1 MYKKVQMLYPSMIVI
16 GGSSS
21 RDLAKELAML
31 LECKC
36 ILASSTRFPD
46 GECYTRIEGESL
58 NDDVV
63 IVQNTYPDPSIIE
76 MLLIQD
82 AAKRMG
88 AKSITLVIPYFG
100 YARQDRIFKPG
111 EPLSAKVMAKHLGLV
126 CDKVITIDIHKES
139 VLSNFKCP
147 AKDLKASGAIAEYFT
162 DKGIDIVLAPDAG
175 AAERAKDVGTR
186 MGLPYDHL
194 EKIRLSGTEVKIAP
208 AKTDCMNKNILIVDD
223 IIATG
228 GTILAATV
236 QLKQAG
242 AKSVSVA
249 CTHGVFTGDAIQR
262 LTGGNIDALLCC
274 NTLESKVS
282 NISVASTVAEELRKG
297 KKRGL
302 LRKK

>member
-1 MYKKVQMLYPSMIVI
+1 MIVI

-21 RDLAKELAML
+21 RDLAKELAL
-31 LECKC
+31 LLNCKY
-36 ILASSTRFPD
+36 IHAASTRFPD

-58 NDDVV
+58 HDDVV
-63 IVQNTYPDPSIIE
+63 IVQNTYPDTNIIE

-82 AAKRMG
+82 AVKRMG
-88 AKSITLVIPYFG
+88 AKKITLVIPYFG

-111 EPLSAKVMAKHLGLV
+111 EPESAKVMIKHLGLV
-126 CDKVITIDIHKES
+126 CDRVLTIDIHKEEI
-139 VLSNFKCP
+139 LKNFKCP
-147 AKDLKASGAIAEYFT
+147 AKDLKASGAIAEYFM
-162 DKGIDIVLAPDAG
+162 DKGIDVVLAPDEG
-175 AAERAKDVGTR
+175 AAERAKDVGER

-194 EKIRLSGTEVKIAP
+194 KKVRLSGTEVKIAP
-208 AKTDCMNKNILIVDD
+208 AKMDCKGKNVLIVDD

-236 QLKQAG
+236 QLKQSG
-242 AKSVSVA
+242 ASSVSVA

-262 LTGGNIDALLCC
+262 LTGNQIDVLLAC

-282 NISVASTVAEELRKG
+282 NISVAKIVADELGKG

>member
-1 MYKKVQMLYPSMIVI
+1 MIVI

-21 RDLAKELAML
+21 RDLAKELAMR

-46 GECYTRIEGESL
+46 GECYTRIEGETL

-63 IVQNTYPDPSIIE
+63 IVQNTYPDQNIIE

-88 AKSITLVIPYFG
+88 AKKITLVIPYFG

-111 EPLSAKVMAKHLGLV
+111 EPESAKVMIKHLGLV
-126 CDKVITIDIHKES
+126 CDKVITIDIHKEDI
-139 VLSNFKCP
+139 LKNFKCP
-147 AKDLKASGAIAEYFT
+147 AKDLKASAAIAEYFM
-162 DKGIDIVLAPDAG
+162 DKGIDVVLAPDAG

-186 MGLPYDHL
+186 MNLPYDHL
-194 EKIRLSGTEVKIAP
+194 EKVRLSGTEVRIAP
-208 AKTDCMNKNILIVDD
+208 AKMDCKDKNVLIVDD

-228 GTILAATV
+228 GTILAATI

-242 AKSVSVA
+242 AKSVSVV

-262 LTGGNIDALLCC
+262 LTGNQIDVLLCC
-274 NTLESKVS
+274 NTLESRVS
-282 NISVASTVAEELRKG
+282 NISVASTVADELRKG
-297 KKRGL
+297 KKKGL
-302 LRKK
+302 FGKT

>member
-1 MYKKVQMLYPSMIVI
+1 MIVI

-31 LECKC
+31 LECKY
-36 ILASSTRFPD
+36 IPASSTRFPD
-46 GECYTRIEGESL
+46 GECYTRIEGDTL

-63 IVQNTYPDPSIIE
+63 IVQNTYPDQNIIE

-88 AKSITLVIPYFG
+88 AKKITLVIPYFG
-100 YARQDRIFKPG
+100 YARQDRIFKAG
-111 EPLSAKVMAKHLGLV
+111 EPESAKVMIKHLRMA
-126 CDKVITIDIHKES
+126 CDRVITIDIHKEA
-139 VLSNFKCP
+139 VLKNFKRP
-147 AKDLKASGAIAEYFT
+147 AVDLKAASAIADYFA

-175 AAERAKDVGTR
+175 AAGRAKDVGKR

-194 EKIRLSGTEVKIAP
+194 QKVRLSGTEVKIAP
-208 AKTDCMNKNILIVDD
+208 ATMDCYGKNILIVDD

-228 GTILAATV
+228 GTILAATT
-236 QLKQAG
+236 QLKEAG

-262 LTGGNIDALLCC
+262 LTGNQIDVLLSC
-274 NTLESKVS
+274 NTIENKVS
-282 NISVASTVAEELRKG
+282 NISVAEIVANEFIKRK
-297 KKRGL
+297 KKKGL
-302 LRKK
+302 LR

>member
-1 MYKKVQMLYPSMIVI
+1 MIVI

-21 RDLAKELAML
+21 RDLAKELAMIL
-31 LECKC
+31 DCKC

-46 GECYTRIEGESL
+46 GECYTRIEGETL
-58 NDDVV
+58 HDDVV
-63 IVQNTYPDPSIIE
+63 IVQNTYPDSNIIE

-88 AKSITLVIPYFG
+88 AKKITLVIPYFG

-111 EPLSAKVMAKHLGLV
+111 EPESAKVMIKHLGLV
-126 CDKVITIDIHKES
+126 CDRVITIDIHKEA
-139 VLSNFKCP
+139 VLKNFKCR
-147 AKDLKASGAIAEYFT
+147 AKDLKASGAIADYFM

-186 MGLPYDHL
+186 MKLPYDHL
-194 EKIRLSGTEVKIAP
+194 EKVRISGTEVRIAP
-208 AKTDCMNKNILIVDD
+208 AKMNCVNKNVLIVDD

-228 GTILAATV
+228 GTIMAATV
-236 QLKQAG
+236 QLKEAG

-262 LTGGNIDALLCC
+262 LTGNQIDVLLSC

-302 LRKK
+302 LRKN

>member
-1 MYKKVQMLYPSMIVI
+1 MIVI

-21 RDLAKELAML
+21 RDLAKELAMIL
-31 LECKC
+31 NCKF

-58 NDDVV
+58 NDEVV
-63 IVQNTYPDPSIIE
+63 IVQNTYPDQNIIE
-76 MLLIQD
+76 MLLLQD

-88 AKSITLVIPYFG
+88 AKKITLVIPYFG

-111 EPLSAKVMAKHLGLV
+111 EPESAKVMATHLGLA
-126 CDKVITIDIHKES
+126 CDRVITIDIHKEA
-139 VLSNFKCP
+139 VLRNFKCP
-147 AKDLKASGAIAEYFT
+147 AKDLKASGAIADYFK
-162 DKGIDIVLAPDAG
+162 DKGINLVLAPDAG
-175 AAERAKDVGTR
+175 AAGRAKDVGER

-194 EKIRLSGTEVKIAP
+194 EKVRLSGTEVRIAP
-208 AKTDCMNKNILIVDD
+208 AKADCMNKNVLIVDD

-228 GTILAATV
+228 GTILAATT
-236 QLKQAG
+236 QLKEAG

-262 LTGGNIDALLCC
+262 LTGNQIDVLLCC

-282 NISVASTVAEELRKG
+282 NISVARTVANELRTGG
-297 KKRGL
+297 KRKGL
-302 LRKK
+302 LRKN

>member
-1 MYKKVQMLYPSMIVI
+1 MIVI

-21 RDLAKELAML
+21 RDLAKELAMI
-31 LECKC
+31 LECRC

-58 NDDVV
+58 HDDVV
-63 IVQNTYPDPSIIE
+63 IVQNTYPDQNMIE

-88 AKSITLVIPYFG
+88 AKKITLVIPYFG

-111 EPLSAKVMAKHLGLV
+111 EPESAKVMIKHLGLV
-126 CDKVITIDIHKES
+126 CDRVITIDIHKEA
-139 VLSNFKCP
+139 VLKNFKCP
-147 AKDLKASGAIAEYFT
+147 AKDLKASGAIADYFM
-162 DKGIDIVLAPDAG
+162 DKGIDVVLAPDEG
-175 AAERAKDVGTR
+175 AAERAKDVGKR
-186 MGLPYDHL
+186 MNLPYDHL
-194 EKIRLSGTEVKIAP
+194 EKVRISGTEVRIAP
-208 AKTDCMNKNILIVDD
+208 ARMDCMNKNVLIVDD

-228 GTILAATV
+228 GTIMAATV
-236 QLKQAG
+236 QLKEAG

-262 LTGGNIDALLCC
+262 LTGNQIDVLLSC

-282 NISVASTVAEELRKG
+282 NISVAGTVAEELRKG

-302 LRKK
+302 LRKS